1 MVYGFVRQSGG
12 HARIYSEPGQGTT
25 VKLYLPRIM
34 GEEQALPPAVE
45 GPVDGGSETILV
57 AEDDEGVRETV
68 VEMLTELGYRV
79 RSVGDAAEALA
90 LIESGV
96 PIDLLFTD
104 VVMPGP
110 LKSPEL
116 ARRVRERFPGMGV
129 LFTSGYTENSIVHG
143 GKLDAGVELL
153 SKPYSREALAHKV
166 RLVLDG
172 RTAAPRPPKAA
183 AAPTAAGAGP
193 GRPGQS
199 LAVLLVEDEWLIRV
213 NTAEML
219 TEMGH
224 RVIEAGSAEA
234 ALAAIETDAPDL
246 LITDIGLPD
255 LSGGELALAAR
266 RLRPGLAVIFATGR
280 EKAISTAGLEDAVF
294 LNKPYDSSGLA
305 RAVTAAMAAMPVE

>member
-1 MVYGFVRQSGG
+1 
-12 HARIYSEPGQGTT
+12 
-25 VKLYLPRIM
+25 
-34 GEEQALPPAVE
+34 
-45 GPVDGGSETILV
+45 
-57 AEDDEGVRETV
+57 VRETV

-116 ARRVRERFPGMGV
+116 ARLVRERFPGMGV

-143 GKLDAGVELL
+143 GQLAAGVELP
-153 SKPYSREALAHKV
+153 SKPYSREALAPKV
-166 RLVLDG
+166 RPVLD
-172 RTAAPRPPKAA
+172 RRAAAPRPREAA
-183 AAPTAAGAGP
+183 AAPPAAAAGAAP
-193 GRPGQS
+193 GRS
-199 LAVLLVEDEWLIRV
+199 LVVLLVEDEWLIRM

-219 TEMGH
+219 SEMGH
-224 RVIEAGSAEA
+224 RVIEAESAEA
-234 ALAAIETDAPDL
+234 ALAAIEAGTPDL

-266 RLRPGLAVIFATGR
+266 RRRPGLAVIFATGR
-280 EKAISTAGLEDAVF
+280 EKTISTAGLEDAVF
-294 LNKPYDSSGLA
+294 LNKPYDSSGLD